1 MEPFKSRRKVAI
13 NHGIWCSKLRV
24 KIKIHPRVTLK
35 RIQQRNES
43 LTERSTV
50 PRNSPSVPHC

>member
-1 MEPFKSRRKVAI
+1 MEPFESLRKVAI
-13 NHGIWCSKLRV
+13 NRGIWCSKFRV
-24 KIKIHPRVTLK
+24 KFKIHPRVTLK

-50 PRNSPSVPHC
+50 PGTSPNVPDC